1 MIRLIGILIGIVIL
15 VGVVMTGSYV
25 FDTYLISPDDEAQTI
40 SFVVEEGTSVEGIAK
55 NLEEQGII
63 TSAFFFKVYTKL
75 SDSVLQAGTF
85 EFTPGMNIR
94 SVVRELGYAK
104 AEEIQVTIPE
114 GYTLA
119 QIGEVIVE
127 AMPEIESTDWE
138 SVANGSGSIDSPQ
151 AGRRGLADEILAGI
165 PSDQGLE
172 GYLFPD
178 TYRFRSDANAATVAE
193 TMVLTLKRRL
203 AENNIA
209 IPRNL
214 IFEGGLTFHEMITL
228 ASIVEREVRSP
239 EDMKIVA
246 GIFYTRMK
254 IGMALQADSTVNYV
268 TGKSDSAVS
277 LEDSR
282 VDSPYNTYQNLGLP
296 PGPISN
302 PGMNAILAVLNPT
315 DSDYLYFLTT
325 DEGEVIYAKTFDE
338 HVSNK
343 YQYLK

>member
-1 MIRLIGILIGIVIL
+1 MIRLIGILLGILVL
-15 VGVVMTGSYV
+15 VGVAVTGSYV
-25 FDTYLISPDDEAQTI
+25 YDTYLISSGDDPWLVT
-40 SFVVEEGTSVEGIAK
+40 VTVDEGASVDEIARQ
-55 NLEEQGII
+55 LQEQEVI
-63 TSAFFFKVYTKL
+63 TSAFFFKIYTKL

-85 EFTPGMNIR
+85 ELAKGMSIR
-94 SVVRELGYAK
+94 SVARVLGYAQ
-104 AEEIQVTIPE
+104 AEEVQVTIPE
-114 GYTLA
+114 GFTAA
-119 QIGEVIVE
+119 QIGEVIAE
-127 AMPEIESTDWE
+127 ALPEIELADWE
-138 SVANGSGSIDSPQ
+138 SIVNT
-151 AGRRGLADEILAGI
+151 RGGIGGDEILGGI
-165 PSDQGLE
+165 PSGQGLE

-178 TYRFRSDANAATVAE
+178 TYRFRMDADAATVAQS
-193 TMVLTLKRRL
+193 MVLTLKRRL
-203 AENNIA
+203 AENDILL
-209 IPRNL
+209 PRNL

-239 EDMKIVA
+239 EDMKLVA
-246 GIFYTRMK
+246 GIFFTRMK

-268 TGKSDSAVS
+268 TGKSDASVS

-325 DEGEVIYAKTFDE
+325 NEGEVVYAKSFNE
-338 HVSNK
+338 HVANK

>member
-1 MIRLIGILIGIVIL
+1 MIRFIAIL
-15 VGVVMTGSYV
+15 VGIGALVGIVMAGSYV
-25 FDTYLISPDDEAQTI
+25 FDTYLISPDDEAQAI
-40 SFVVEEGTSVEGIAK
+40 SFTVEEGASVEQIAGE
-55 NLEEQGII
+55 LEEKGII
-63 TSAFFFKVYTKL
+63 ASAFFFKVYTKL

-85 EFTPGMNIR
+85 ELTPGMNVR

-104 AEEIQVTIPE
+104 AEEVQVTIPE

-127 AMPEIESTDWE
+127 AMPEIEAEDWE
-138 SVANGSGSIDSPQ
+138 AIVSANS
-151 AGRRGLADEILAGI
+151 RRARAKDEILAGI

-178 TYRFRSDANAATVAE
+178 TYRFRSDAIASTIVE

-203 AENNIA
+203 AENDIA

-214 IFEGGLTFHEMITL
+214 IFEGGLTFHEMITM

-239 EDMKIVA
+239 EDMKLVA

-268 TGKSDSAVS
+268 TGKSDTAVS

-315 DSDYLYFLTT
+315 DSDSLYFLTT
-325 DEGEVIYAKTFDE
+325 DDGEVVYAKTFDE
-338 HVSNK
+338 HIANK
-343 YQYLK
+343 YQYIK

>member
-1 MIRLIGILIGIVIL
+1 MIRLIVIVLGIGVLVGIV
-15 VGVVMTGSYV
+15 MAGSYV
-25 FDTYLISPDDEAQTI
+25 FDSYLISPDDEAQVISVTI
-40 SFVVEEGTSVEGIAK
+40 QEGASVDEIAQA
-55 NLEEQGII
+55 LEEQGII
-63 TSAFFFKVYTKL
+63 TSPFFFKVYTKL

-85 EFTPGMNIR
+85 ELQPGMSLR
-94 SVVRELGYAK
+94 SVVQELGYGK

-127 AMPEIESTDWE
+127 AMPEIETADWE
-138 SVANGSGSIDSPQ
+138 AVVSAD
-151 AGRRGLADEILAGI
+151 GRRVLPEDEILSGI
-165 PSDQGLE
+165 PIDQGLE

-178 TYRFRSDANAATVAE
+178 TYRFRSDATAAIVVE

-203 AENNIA
+203 AENDVT

-228 ASIVEREVRSP
+228 ASIVEREVRTP
-239 EDMKIVA
+239 EDMKLVA

-254 IGMALQADSTVNYV
+254 IGMALQADSTVNYI
-268 TGKSDSAVS
+268 TGKSDTSVS

-282 VDSPYNTYQNLGLP
+282 IDSPYNTYQNLGLP

-302 PGMNAILAVLNPT
+302 PGMNAILAVLNPAG
-315 DSDYLYFLTT
+315 SDYLYFLTT
-325 DEGEVIYAKTFDE
+325 GDGEVIYAKSFDE
-338 HVSNK
+338 HIANK

>member
-1 MIRLIGILIGIVIL
+1 MIRLIGILIGIVVL

-25 FDTYLISPDDEAQTI
+25 FDTYLVSPGDDPWLV
-40 SFVVEEGTSVEGIAK
+40 SFTVTDGESVDSVARRLQEEEV
-55 NLEEQGII
+55 I

-75 SDSVLQAGTF
+75 SDSVIQAGTF
-85 EFTPGMNIR
+85 ELAKGLSIR
-94 SVVRELGYAK
+94 SVVRFLGYAK
-104 AEEIQVTIPE
+104 AEEIEVTIPE

-127 AMPEIESTDWE
+127 AMPEIEAADWE
-138 SVANGSGSIDSPQ
+138 AVVSAQ
-151 AGRRGLADEILAGI
+151 GRRVLTEDEVLVGI
-165 PSDQGLE
+165 PNDQGLE

-178 TYRFRSDANAATVAE
+178 TYRFRSDATASTVAE
-193 TMVLTLKRRL
+193 TMILTLKRRL
-203 AENNIA
+203 AENDIA

-214 IFEGGLTFHEMITL
+214 VFEGGLTFHEMLTL

-239 EDMKIVA
+239 EDMKLVA

-268 TGKSDSAVS
+268 TGKSDTAVS

-282 VDSPYNTYQNLGLP
+282 VDSLYNTYQNLGLP

-302 PGMNAILAVLNPT
+302 PGMNAILAVLNPM

-325 DEGEVIYAKTFDE
+325 DEGDVIYAKSFDE
-338 HVSNK
+338 HVANK

>member
-1 MIRLIGILIGIVIL
+1 MFRLIGIFIGIAVL
-15 VGVVMTGSYV
+15 VGIVMAGSYV
-25 FDTYLISPDDEAQTI
+25 FDVYFISPDDDAQVT
-40 SFVVEEGTSVEGIAK
+40 SFTVEEGASVQSIAK
-55 NLEEQGII
+55 GLEEQGII
-63 TSAFFFKVYTKL
+63 TSVFFFKVYTKL

-85 EFTPGMNIR
+85 ELTQGMNLR

-104 AEEIQVTIPE
+104 AQEIEVTIPE

-119 QIGEVIVE
+119 QIGEVMVD
-127 AMPEIESTDWE
+127 AMPEIEAADWE
-138 SVANGSGSIDSPQ
+138 AVVSAS
-151 AGRRGLADEILAGI
+151 GRRVLTEDEVLTGI
-165 PSDQGLE
+165 PNDQGLE

-178 TYRFRSDANAATVAE
+178 TYRFRADANAATVTE
-193 TMVLTLKRRL
+193 TMILTLKRRL
-203 AENNIA
+203 AENDIT

-214 IFEGGLTFHEMITL
+214 IFEGGLAFHEMITL

-239 EDMKIVA
+239 EDMKLVA

-268 TGKSDSAVS
+268 TGKNDTSVS

-302 PGMNAILAVLNPT
+302 PGMNAILAVLHPT

-325 DEGEVIYAKTFDE
+325 GEGEVIYAKTFDE
-338 HVSNK
+338 HVANK

>member
-1 MIRLIGILIGIVIL
+1 MVRLIGILIGIAVL

-25 FDTYLISPDDEAQTI
+25 FDTYLVSPGDDPWLVSFTI
-40 SFVVEEGTSVEGIAK
+40 DEGTSVDAIVRQ
-55 NLEEQGII
+55 LQEEEVI
-63 TSAFFFKVYTKL
+63 TSAFFFKMYTKL

-85 EFTPGMNIR
+85 ELAKGMNIR
-94 SVVRELGYAK
+94 SVVRVLGYAQ
-104 AEEIQVTIPE
+104 AEEVQVTIPE

-127 AMPEIESTDWE
+127 AMPEIETADWE
-138 SVANGSGSIDSPQ
+138 AVVSASS
-151 AGRRGLADEILAGI
+151 RHTLAQDELLTGI

-178 TYRFRSDANAATVAE
+178 TYRFRADANAATVVE
-193 TMVLTLKRRL
+193 TMILTLERRL
-203 AENNIA
+203 AENGIA

-214 IFEGGLTFHEMITL
+214 IFEGGLTFHEMITM
-228 ASIVEREVRSP
+228 ASIVEREVRTP
-239 EDMKIVA
+239 EDMKLVA

-268 TGKSDSAVS
+268 TGKSDTSVS

-315 DSDYLYFLTT
+315 GSDYFYFLTT
-325 DEGEVIYAKTFDE
+325 DDGEVVYAKTFDE
-338 HVSNK
+338 HITNK

>member
-1 MIRLIGILIGIVIL
+1 MIKLIGILIGIALL
-15 VGVVMTGSYV
+15 VGIVMTGSYV
-25 FDTYLISPDDEAQTI
+25 FDTYLISSDDNAQAI
-40 SFVVEEGTSVEGIAK
+40 SFVVEEGASVESIAK
-55 NLEEQGII
+55 NLEAQGIV

-85 EFTPGMNIR
+85 ELTQGMNLR

-104 AEEIQVTIPE
+104 AEEIEVTIPE
-114 GYTLA
+114 GYTLM
-119 QIGEVIVE
+119 QIGDVIVE
-127 AMPEIESTDWE
+127 AMPEIETADWE
-138 SVANGSGSIDSPQ
+138 SAVSGQDLRLL
-151 AGRRGLADEILAGI
+151 AGIEILNGI

-178 TYRFRSDANAATVAE
+178 TYRFRADANAATVAE
-193 TMVLTLKRRL
+193 TMILTLKRRH
-203 AENNIA
+203 AENDIA

-214 IFEGGLTFHEMITL
+214 VFEGGLTFHEMITL
-228 ASIVEREVRSP
+228 ASIVEREVRDP
-239 EDMKIVA
+239 EDMKLVA

-268 TGKSDSAVS
+268 TGKSDTAVS

-302 PGMNAILAVLNPT
+302 PGMNAILAVLDPT
-315 DSDYLYFLTT
+315 DSEYLYFLTT
-325 DEGEVIYAKTFDE
+325 EEGEVIYAQTFDE
-338 HVSNK
+338 HVANK
-343 YQYLK
+343 RQYLR

>member
-1 MIRLIGILIGIVIL
+1 MIRLIGIFIGIAVL
-15 VGVVMTGSYV
+15 VGVVVTGSYV
-25 FDTYLISPDDEAQTI
+25 FDTYLISPDDNAQAIPFT
-40 SFVVEEGTSVEGIAK
+40 VEEGASVVSIAK
-55 NLEEQGII
+55 DLEEQGII
-63 TSAFFFKVYTKL
+63 TSVFFFKVYTKL
-75 SDSVLQAGTF
+75 SDSILQAGTF
-85 EFTPGMNIR
+85 ELTQGMNLR

-104 AEEIQVTIPE
+104 AEEVEVTIPE

-119 QIGEVIVE
+119 QIGDVIVE
-127 AMPEIESTDWE
+127 AMPEIETADWE
-138 SVANGSGSIDSPQ
+138 SVVSGQDL
-151 AGRRGLADEILAGI
+151 RLLAGI
-165 PSDQGLE
+165 EILNGISSDQGLE

-178 TYRFRSDANAATVAE
+178 TYRFRADANAATVAE
-193 TMVLTLKRRL
+193 TMVLTLMRRL
-203 AENNIA
+203 AQNDIT

-239 EDMKIVA
+239 EDMKLVA

-268 TGKSDSAVS
+268 TGKSDTAIS

-282 VDSPYNTYQNLGLP
+282 VDSLYNTYRNLGLP

-302 PGMNAILAVLNPT
+302 PGMNAILAVLHPT

-325 DEGEVIYAKTFDE
+325 DEGEVIYAKTFNE
-338 HVSNK
+338 HVTNK

>member
-1 MIRLIGILIGIVIL
+1 MIRLIGIFIGIAVL
-15 VGVVMTGSYV
+15 VGIIMTGSYL
-25 FDTYLISPDDEAQTI
+25 FDTYLISPDDDAQAV
-40 SFVVEEGTSVEGIAK
+40 SFTVEEGASVEQIAK
-55 NLEEQGII
+55 ELEEKEII
-63 TSAFFFKVYTKL
+63 TSSFFFKVYTKL

-85 EFTPGMNIR
+85 ELKPGMSLR
-94 SVVRELGYAK
+94 SVVQELGYAK

-127 AMPEIESTDWE
+127 AMPEIEAADWE
-138 SVANGSGSIDSPQ
+138 AVVSAS
-151 AGRRGLADEILAGI
+151 GRRVLAEDEILAGI

-178 TYRFRSDANAATVAE
+178 TYRFRSDATAQTVVE
-193 TMVLTLKRRL
+193 IMILTLKRRL
-203 AENNIA
+203 AENDIT

-228 ASIVEREVRSP
+228 ASIVEREVRTP
-239 EDMKIVA
+239 EDMKLVA

-268 TGKSDSAVS
+268 TGKNDTAIS

-282 VDSPYNTYQNLGLP
+282 VVSPYNTYQNLGLP
-296 PGPISN
+296 PGSISN
-302 PGMNAILAVLNPT
+302 PGMNAILAVLSPT

-325 DEGEVIYAKTFDE
+325 DEGEVVYAKTFDE
-338 HVSNK
+338 HIANK
-343 YQYLK
+343 YQYIQ